1 MQTFLYIAHN
11 QGVAKGLFIWVKV
24 IPVNE
29 KTFRLAKYFCSVHT
43 ENWEKRYRLS
53 PLPGKVS
60 GCDVALN
67 MHQLNLKVTDTT
79 ESYPAKPES
88 CVHMGHMGKTFIL
101 VTEISP
107 VNKRDL
113 GTLTGKRFGSY
124 ERSVTGILFS
134 YQGEISPACKLV
146 EKFSR

>member
-1 MQTFLYIAHN
+1 
-11 QGVAKGLFIWVKV
+11 
-24 IPVNE
+24 
-29 KTFRLAKYFCSVHT
+29 
-43 ENWEKRYRLS
+43 
-53 PLPGKVS
+53 
-60 GCDVALN
+60 

-101 VTEISP
+101 VTEVSP

-134 YQGEISPACKLV
+134 YQGEISLV
-146 EKFSR
+146 NLSKSFLANWDNFCPYEQAKIESRSFSTASLL